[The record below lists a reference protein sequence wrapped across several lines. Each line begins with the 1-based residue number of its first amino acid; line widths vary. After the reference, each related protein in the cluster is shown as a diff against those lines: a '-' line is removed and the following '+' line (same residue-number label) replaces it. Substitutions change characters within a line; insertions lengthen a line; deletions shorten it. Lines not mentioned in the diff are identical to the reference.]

1 MNKSLKKNSL
11 IVFSRFNLTL
21 LFRFKNRW
29 CQRLDLLRLIGKAQ
43 PQDRNGTDNYN
54 TQVRAAT
61 Q

>member
-29 CQRLDLLRLIGKAQ
+29 CQRLDLLRLIGKSQ
-43 PQDRNGTDNYN
+43 PTHVLLTNGVKDSLELST
-54 TQVRAAT
+54 T
-61 Q
+61 